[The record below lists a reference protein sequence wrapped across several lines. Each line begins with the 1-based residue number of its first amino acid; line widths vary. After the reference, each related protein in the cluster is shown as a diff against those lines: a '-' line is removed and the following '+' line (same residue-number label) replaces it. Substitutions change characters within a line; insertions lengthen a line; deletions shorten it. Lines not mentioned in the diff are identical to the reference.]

1 MALISR
7 RLFSQFDFFLFGNCL
22 VLAMLGVIGVY
33 SAGLHGATSIGFT
46 RQLTWVAL
54 GVLLSLV
61 VFSIDYRFLVDHAF
75 LLYAASILV
84 LIGILVFGTEI
95 NGSKSWVSIGGI
107 GFQPSEM
114 VKVVTILT
122 LARYL
127 SAISDKYLRHRQFLI
142 LAGITLAPV
151 VLITMQGD
159 LGTALM
165 YFPIL
170 LGLMLVAGLKMRF
183 LVAVLLIGLCVAPMS
198 WFFLKD
204 YQKQRVLVTLDPSL
218 DPQGIGYQTRQSQ
231 IAIGSGGITG
241 KGLGNG
247 MQSQMGFVPEVHTDF
262 IFSLLAE
269 ETGLLGSL
277 FILLLY
283 LALLIRLF
291 KVAESARDRTGIL
304 IVAGVMFL
312 IFFHV
317 VINIGMTLGI
327 LPPIGIPLPLLSYGG
342 SSTITTFLALG
353 LALSVHYRRFVY

>member
-1 MALISR
+1 MGIISR
-7 RLFSQFDFFLFGNCL
+7 RFFSQFDFFLLGTGLALAL
-22 VLAMLGVIGVY
+22 VGVLGVY

-54 GVLLSLV
+54 GVLLSLF

-75 LLYAASILV
+75 LLYAGSIAVLV
-84 LIGILVFGTEI
+84 AILLFGTEI

-114 VKVVTILT
+114 VKVVTIIT

-127 SAISDKYLRHRQFLI
+127 SAISDKYLRRHQFLI
-142 LAGITLAPV
+142 LASITMVPV
-151 VLITMQGD
+151 VLITLQGD

-170 LGLMLVAGLKMRF
+170 LGLMLVAGLKARF
-183 LVAVLLIGLCVAPMS
+183 LIAVVLIALCVAPAS
-198 WFFLKD
+198 WFFLKE
-204 YQKQRVLVTLDPSL
+204 YQKQRILVTLDPSL
-218 DPQGIGYQTRQSQ
+218 DPQGVGYQTRQSQ
-231 IAIGSGGITG
+231 IAIGSGGLVG

-277 FILLLY
+277 FILMLY
-283 LALLIRLF
+283 LLLLLRLY
-291 KVAESARDRTGIL
+291 KVAERARDRTGIL
-304 IVAGVMFL
+304 IVSGVMFL

-317 VINIGMTLGI
+317 VVNIGMTIGI